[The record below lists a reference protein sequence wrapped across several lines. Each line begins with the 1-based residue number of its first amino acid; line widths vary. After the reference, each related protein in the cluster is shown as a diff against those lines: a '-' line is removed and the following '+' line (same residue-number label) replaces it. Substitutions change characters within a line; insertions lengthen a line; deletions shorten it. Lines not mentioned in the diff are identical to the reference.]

1 MAVLSLQKQNK
12 ILIKNK
18 IYAYDVN
25 PELISLF
32 KNIQQNKE
40 KLYEFLQKYIN
51 EYETIQDKTNKNDK
65 NDKTD
70 KTKFNRNP
78 NNLDEAKIS
87 RESYYYWIRKQF
99 NNMDKNTIEYSA
111 LFIFLIKQVSEEFI
125 VKTLNQFNVPYGH
138 YKQIPNIPKYY
149 SILVI

>member
-1 MAVLSLQKQNK
+1 MAILSLQKQNK

-51 EYETIQDKTNKNDK
+51 EYETIQDKTDKIKK

-70 KTKFNRNP
+70 KDKINRNP

-111 LFIFLIKQVSEEFI
+111 LFIFLN
-125 VKTLNQFNVPYGH
+125 KTGFRGVYRKNSQNQFNVPYG
-138 YKQIPNIPKYY
+138 
-149 SILVI
+149 L